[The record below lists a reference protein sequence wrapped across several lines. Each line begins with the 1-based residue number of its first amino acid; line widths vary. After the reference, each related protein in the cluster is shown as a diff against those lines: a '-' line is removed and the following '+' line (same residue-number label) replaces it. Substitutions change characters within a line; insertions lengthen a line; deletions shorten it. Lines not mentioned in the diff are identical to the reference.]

1 MPVTAGPIYP
11 GIKDGLIFAVDP
23 ANPGSWQGPTSD
35 NVNNLVSFHSNLSGS
50 IQNDTSGSY
59 GDNESFTFDGI
70 DSYIDHGD
78 QTTFRS
84 LIPSQAKTL
93 SIWFNMHTQS
103 SNSVV
108 PMGFRWWPQA
118 PYRGYSITITSA
130 GLVNYTFFYN
140 SSNVTRYYNLQSN
153 SAISTNQWY
162 NVVVTD
168 KGNAKYPN
176 VSHSNTSGE
185 NNAAITGSIEIY
197 LNGQSIASTP
207 ATQYIDSAFGTTS
220 FANPTKFNL
229 GAAQGHYTSGNN
241 SYFDGDIGPS
251 LLYNRELSAS
261 EVLQN
266 YNRLKG
272 RFGLT

>member
-1 MPVTAGPIYP
+1 MAVSIGSDKP
-11 GIKDGLIFAVDP
+11 GVKKGLIFAVDP
-23 ANPGSWQGPTSD
+23 LNPKSWSGPDS
-35 NVNNLVSFHSNLSGS
+35 NEVNNLVSFHSNLSGS
-50 IQNDTSGSY
+50 IINDTSGSF
-59 GDNESFTFDGI
+59 GISGSFTFDGI

-103 SNSVV
+103 SNWVAPIS
-108 PMGFRWWPQA
+108 FRWWPQA
-118 PYRGYSITITSA
+118 PYRGYSISITSA
-130 GLVNYTFFYN
+130 GLVRYTFHYN
-140 SSNVTRYYNLQSN
+140 SSNVSKYYTLTLD

-168 KGNAKYPN
+168 KGNAEVPN
-176 VSHSNTSGE
+176 VRYNNTSGE
-185 NNAAITGSIEIY
+185 NNAAITGSIEMY
-197 LNGQSIASTP
+197 LNGQSAASTP
-207 ATQYIDSAFGTTS
+207 YTQYVEDAFSTTT

-229 GAAQGHYTSGNN
+229 GAAQGHYTSGNT

-261 EVLQN
+261 EVLEN

-272 RFGLT
+272 RFI

>member
-1 MPVTAGPIYP
+1 MAVSIGSDKP
-11 GIKDGLIFAVDP
+11 GVKKGLIFAVDP
-23 ANPGSWQGPTSD
+23 LNPKSWSGPDS
-35 NVNNLVSFHSNLSGS
+35 NEVNNLVSFHSNLSGS
-50 IQNDTSGSY
+50 IINDTSGSF
-59 GDNESFTFDGI
+59 GISGSFTFDGI

-103 SNSVV
+103 SNWVV
-108 PMGFRWWPQA
+108 PISFRWWPQK

-130 GLVNYTFFYN
+130 GLVNYTFFY
-140 SSNVTRYYNLQSN
+140 SSTNVSKYYTLTLD

-207 ATQYIDSAFGTTS
+207 ATQYIDGAFGTTT

-229 GAAQGHYTSGNN
+229 GAAQGHYTSGNT

-261 EVLQN
+261 EVLEN

-272 RFGLT
+272 RFI

>member
-1 MPVTAGPIYP
+1 MAVSIGSDKP
-11 GIKDGLIFAVDP
+11 GVKKGLIFAVDP
-23 ANPGSWQGPTSD
+23 LNPKSWSGPDS
-35 NVNNLVSFHSNLSGS
+35 NEVNNLVSFHSNLSGS
-50 IQNDTSGSY
+50 IINDTSGSF
-59 GDNESFTFDGI
+59 GISGSFTFDGI

-103 SNSVV
+103 SNSVA
-108 PMGFRWWPQA
+108 PISFRWWPQA
-118 PYRGYSITITSA
+118 PYRGYSISITSA
-130 GLVNYTFFYN
+130 GLVRYTFHYN
-140 SSNVTRYYNLQSN
+140 SSNVSKYYTLTLD

-168 KGNAKYPN
+168 KGNAEVPN
-176 VSHSNTSGE
+176 VRYNNTSGE

-197 LNGQSIASTP
+197 LNGQSAASTP
-207 ATQYIDSAFGTTS
+207 YTQYVEDAFSTTT

-229 GAAQGHYTSGNN
+229 GAAQGHYTSGNT

-261 EVLQN
+261 EVLEN

-272 RFGLT
+272 RFI